1 MNNLNFTTI
10 TVIDSSGKK
19 NILENIGDP
28 NSVEWVCIEN
38 TRYGFSFLLNKNALK
53 EKLNHSASVERAKE
67 IHSAGR
73 LGDRFE
79 WISVYNAIHTAG
91 LNDILERI
99 GGDTI
104 DYSWY
109 WTEEQD
115 EFAGSA
121 TYAWFFYVSY
131 NGYLYY
137 SYARS
142 YASYAR
148 VFRAL

>member
-53 EKLNHSASVERAKE
+53 EKLNYSASVERAKE
-67 IHSAGR
+67 IHPAGR

-115 EFAGSA
+115 EFPSNAGD
-121 TYAWFFYVSY
+121 AWIFSGGSG
-131 NGYLYY
+131 NLYCNI
-137 SYARS
+137 ARFN
-142 YASYAR
+142 ADYAR

>member
-67 IHSAGR
+67 IHPAGR

-104 DYSWY
+104 DCSWY

-115 EFAGSA
+115 EFA
-121 TYAWFFYVSY
+121 
-131 NGYLYY
+131 
-137 SYARS
+137 SYACSAWVFYGSPGNLGCNISRLGA
-142 YASYAR
+142 YYAR